1 MIIFFFV
8 RILNKT
14 GRHFGRYWQLLFAI
28 LPFSGDG
35 EGDGPRTDRRWNT
48 GSLAGVRAR
57 GDGRDG
63 SCCAIMGRCEGK
75 SCGGGAQCAF
85 SSRVRKSSPPRI
97 ARSWSIGHFENFWSG
112 EKKGKILSLSIFSID
127 HFVYVF
133 P

>member
-1 MIIFFFV
+1 MVIFFV
-8 RILNKT
+8 RTPNES
-14 GRHFGRYWQLLFAI
+14 GRHFGRYWQL
-28 LPFSGDG
+28 PFPGGG
-35 EGDGPRTDRRWNT
+35 EGDGPRTDRRCPAVAY
-48 GSLAGVRAR
+48 GLLSHGVRAS
-57 GDGRDG
+57 GDG
-63 SCCAIMGRCEGK
+63 SCCCAYTGRCEGK